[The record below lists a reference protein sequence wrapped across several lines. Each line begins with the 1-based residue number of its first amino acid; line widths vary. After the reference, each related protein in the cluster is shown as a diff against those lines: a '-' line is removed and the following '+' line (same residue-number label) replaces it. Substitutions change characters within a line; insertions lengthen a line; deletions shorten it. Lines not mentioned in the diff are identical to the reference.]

1 MSTTDDYRTGSIVEG
16 IRKAE
21 QVLDSPEAF
30 AAGDPVFERI
40 REKIV
45 AFRPVW
51 ITSEQAV
58 ELIRQAEIVAVG
70 ERVCR
75 VLHPE
80 SPVTQTVFLDELAEA
95 MAEASKARIATAAEA
110 MQVIERQARHRLIAS
125 MVSGKYLELCTAWPP
140 DCVFCKAER
149 SGIRCI
155 GVHPVSQISK

>member
-1 MSTTDDYRTGSIVEG
+1 MSTTDDYLTGKIVEG
-16 IRKAE
+16 IKKAE
-21 QVLDSPEAF
+21 MVLDSRSAF
-30 AAGDPVFERI
+30 EAGDPAFERI

-51 ITSEQAV
+51 LTSEQVV
-58 ELIRQAEIVAVG
+58 ELIRQAKIVAVG

-95 MAEASKARIATAAEA
+95 MAEAGKAEIVTAAEA
-110 MQVIERQARHRLIAS
+110 MQVVNRQSRQRFIAS
-125 MVSGKYLELCTAWPP
+125 MVSGRYLELCAAWPP

-149 SGIRCI
+149 AGICCF
-155 GVHPVSQISK
+155 GVHPDFQI

>member
-1 MSTTDDYRTGSIVEG
+1 MSTTDDYRTGKIVEG

-21 QVLDSPEAF
+21 MVLDSRSAL
-30 AAGDPVFERI
+30 AAGDPAFERI

-51 ITSEQAV
+51 ITAEQAA

-75 VLHPE
+75 ALHPE

-95 MAEASKARIATAAEA
+95 MAEAGKAGIVTAAAA
-110 MQVIERQARHRLIAS
+110 MQVVNRQSRQRFIAS
-125 MVSGKYLELCTAWPP
+125 MVSGRYLELCAVWPP

-149 SGIRCI
+149 AGVRCFGEHRDSRI
-155 GVHPVSQISK
+155 

>member
-1 MSTTDDYRTGSIVEG
+1 MSTTDDYRTGKIVEG
-16 IRKAE
+16 IKKAE
-21 QVLDSPEAF
+21 LVLDSRSALTD
-30 AAGDPVFERI
+30 GDPAFERI

-58 ELIRQAEIVAVG
+58 ELIRQAEMVAVG

-75 VLHPE
+75 ALHPE

-95 MAEASKARIATAAEA
+95 MAGVEKAEIVTAAEA
-110 MQVIERQARHRLIAS
+110 MQVVKRQAHRRIIAS
-125 MVSGKYLELCTAWPP
+125 MVSGKYLELCAAWPP

-149 SGIRCI
+149 AGIRCF
-155 GVHPVSQISK
+155 GEHPDSRI